1 MIKRK
6 ETFLSNRRVLPGNG
20 TTFTKVDDAMKQE
33 ESNKISVSQNFPKEC
48 PVLFNKTIYYLS
60 NSGLRSPVMSKK
72 VFS

>member
-33 ESNKISVSQNFPKEC
+33 ESNKISVSQNFPK
-48 PVLFNKTIYYLS
+48 
-60 NSGLRSPVMSKK
+60 
-72 VFS
+72 